1 MSFRKKANREKI
13 LKLVTELEPFFRGEV
28 EFNPFLPPAVS
39 SAAIEALITI
49 DAMNVCKKLFE
60 RNASSV
66 LNAVPTDK
74 ENKANEDDSEAQI
87 LLLSKYSVAI
97 ESFFEAIENGQNH
110 PIFDFWT
117 AKRKGKTSRRA
128 IERAQS
134 EAALL
139 VSLLLKT
146 RHPGRPTRKKAL
158 EIVADILDKN
168 GFYKNCKASTID
180 SWTKK
185 FNFETRGVDDE
196 DMKAAM
202 SMLKE
207 CGYDKDKII
216 VEFVEML
223 KDWRPVFTDTRAP

>member
-1 MSFRKKANREKI
+1 MSSRKKANREKN

-28 EFNPFLPPAVS
+28 EFNPFHPPAVS
-39 SAAIEALITI
+39 SSAIEALITI
-49 DAMNVCKKLFE
+49 DAFNVCKKLFE
-60 RNASSV
+60 RNASSL
-66 LNAVPTDK
+66 LNALPTDK
-74 ENKANEDDSEAQI
+74 ENKDDVDAQL

-97 ESFFEAIENGQNH
+97 GSFFDATENGQNH
-110 PIFDFWT
+110 AIFDFWT
-117 AKRKGKTSRRA
+117 AKRRGKTSRRA

-134 EAALL
+134 EAALF
-139 VSLLLKT
+139 VCLLLKT

-158 EIVADILDKN
+158 DIVADILDKN
-168 GFYKNCKASTID
+168 GFYKNCKASVID
-180 SWTKK
+180 GWTKK
-185 FNFETRGVDDE
+185 FNFETRGIDDE